1 MIPSWAIALPG
12 DMAGEFED
20 GLLVRLWTGD
30 GKHRIERIE
39 GRHIFALGLPQE
51 SFDAKLATVFRMV
64 CSDCGRRTDHRWE
77 LTPAPRD
84 RMLCPEC
91 AVTRQSE
98 IAQGQRVMLGASEYL
113 KSSYSGTLYP
123 LGTPKAAIQTL
134 DSLGGEKTRVKVA
147 LGDPITGRDWLEE
160 FGTTGYVT
168 RTGGAHVVML
178 VHNTRS
184 MGGSPLISECVVRI
198 ASSRKGGRVYFQHP
212 NYHAPTEE
220 ARYAV

>member
-20 GLLVRLWTGD
+20 GRLVRLWTGD
-30 GKHRIERIE
+30 GKHRIERIG
-39 GRHIFALGLPQE
+39 GRDIFAFDLQQDG
-51 SFDAKLATVFRMV
+51 FDAKLASVFRMV
-64 CSDCGRRTDHRWE
+64 CSDCGRRMDHEWE

-91 AVTRQSE
+91 AITRQRE
-98 IAQGQRVMLGASEYL
+98 IAQGQRVVLGTSEYL

-123 LGTPKAAIQTL
+123 LGTAKAVMQTL
-134 DSLGGEKTRVKVA
+134 DNLRGEKDRIKVA
-147 LGDPITGRDWLEE
+147 LGDPITGRDWQEE

-198 ASSRKGGRVYFQHP
+198 TSSRKDGRLYYQHP
-212 NYHAPTEE
+212 NYHVPAEE
-220 ARYAV
+220 AAS